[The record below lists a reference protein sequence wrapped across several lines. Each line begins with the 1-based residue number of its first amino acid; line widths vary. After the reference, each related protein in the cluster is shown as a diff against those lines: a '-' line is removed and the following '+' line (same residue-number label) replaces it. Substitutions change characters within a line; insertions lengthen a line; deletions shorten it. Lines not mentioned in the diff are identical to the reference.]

1 MELKLKHSI
10 SDYTEAEFLEFVKKI
25 CRAEGATEEDDNK
38 LVREFERLTEHPDG
52 SDLIYY
58 PRDDREDSPEG
69 IVKEI
74 KEWRAANGKPGFK
87 QG

>member
-1 MELKLKHSI
+1 MELKHSI

-58 PRDDREDSPEG
+58 PENNNDGSADA
-69 IVKEI
+69 IIKEI
-74 KEWRAANGKPGFK
+74 KTWRSKNGKPGFK
-87 QG
+87 QGQ

>member
-1 MELKLKHSI
+1 MELKNSI
-10 SDYTEAEFLEFVKKI
+10 SDYTEEEFLSFVKKI
-25 CRAEGATEEDDNK
+25 CIAEGATEEDDNK
-38 LVREFERLTEHPDG
+38 LVREFEKITEHPDG

-69 IVKEI
+69 IVKEV
-74 KEWRAANGKPGFK
+74 KEWRAKNAKTGFK